1 MLYSSYPGH
10 GTKLVVLQLVCLEIG
25 YPVASHV
32 WSSYSHQMVIFCRRH
47 FQTSPFFLCFRLT
60 ESHYPGITGITI
72 GWLAAQPKEH
82 FQHPVCRWWKWTQ
95 WSMHAAW
102 PWSFLAEWP
111 LLNEGMCVYIY
122 THCIYYTYNY
132 IYTYIY
138 IYVMVIHIYIYIICI
153 FNIYVYVYIYVY
165 NYYICIYVYHIYIY
179 IYIYLH
185 WYTTST
191 YMHTYCS
198 LCICECPFYDVDPYA
213 QLDPVHY
220 RVPRPASEFERK
232 SFVRFPRNNRKG
244 PSTHQMQTFLGHNL
258 MTFHVYES
266 MSDESWD
273 PS

>member
-1 MLYSSYPGH
+1 MY
-10 GTKLVVLQLVCLEIG
+10 
-25 YPVASHV
+25 
-32 WSSYSHQMVIFCRRH
+32 
-47 FQTSPFFLCFRLT
+47 
-60 ESHYPGITGITI
+60 TI
-72 GWLAAQPKEH
+72 IISAY
-82 FQHPVCRWWKWTQ
+82 
-95 WSMHAAW
+95 
-102 PWSFLAEWP
+102 
-111 LLNEGMCVYIY
+111 MCI
-122 THCIYYTYNY
+122 

-138 IYVMVIHIYIYIICI
+138 IYALIYNIYI
-153 FNIYVYVYIYVY
+153 
-165 NYYICIYVYHIYIY
+165 HA
-179 IYIYLH
+179 
-185 WYTTST
+185 
-191 YMHTYCS
+191 YCS